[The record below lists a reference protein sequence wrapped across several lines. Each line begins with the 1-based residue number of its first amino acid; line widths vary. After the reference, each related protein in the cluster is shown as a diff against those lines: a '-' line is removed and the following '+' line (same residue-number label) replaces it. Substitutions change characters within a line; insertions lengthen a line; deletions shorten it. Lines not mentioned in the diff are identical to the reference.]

1 MWDWGWILGGDVCL
15 SDDDDDDE
23 DEYRCRKE
31 EIGLVCLC
39 GNEKIWPALGGGG
52 FVMVVMRVGSA
63 REIVSVSLFVVV
75 PVY

>member
-1 MWDWGWILGGDVCL
+1 MGRRGRTRTERMGRLRRKRSKVWDWGWILGGDVCL

-39 GNEKIWPALGGGG
+39 GNEKIWPALGGGL
-52 FVMVVMRVGSA
+52 SWW
-63 REIVSVSLFVVV
+63 L
-75 PVY
+75 